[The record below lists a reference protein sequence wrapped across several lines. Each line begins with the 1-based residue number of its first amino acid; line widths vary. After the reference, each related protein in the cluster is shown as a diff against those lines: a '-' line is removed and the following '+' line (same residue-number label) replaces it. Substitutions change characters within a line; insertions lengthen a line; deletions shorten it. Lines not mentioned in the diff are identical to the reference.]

1 MALSAKDLRI
11 GNKLFNNLSQV
22 HTVCQIQFEHNNV
35 VDEECWIVGD
45 NNHEISLL
53 DLHPIPLS
61 PDILERCLGVQA
73 HFGKLLRVYS
83 FDISNGS
90 GYKTISLT
98 VEEGNQYIYLRQGDL
113 KSERHND
120 AVITI
125 YNADVRGPIMLHYFQ
140 NLFID
145 LTGEELTI
153 TL

>member
-1 MALSAKDLRI
+1 
-11 GNKLFNNLSQV
+11 
-22 HTVCQIQFEHNNV
+22 
-35 VDEECWIVGD
+35 
-45 NNHEISLL
+45 
-53 DLHPIPLS
+53 
-61 PDILERCLGVQA
+61 
-73 HFGKLLRVYS
+73 
-83 FDISNGS
+83 
-90 GYKTISLT
+90 LT

>member
-1 MALSAKDLRI
+1 MIQSKELRE
-11 GNKLFNNLSQV
+11 GNIINYLGKAVVVNVNIIHAVKRIV
-22 HTVCQIQFEHNNV
+22 HPSEMYT
-35 VDEECWIVGD
+35 
-45 NNHEISLL
+45 
-53 DLHPIPLS
+53 PIPLS